1 MRRMIL
7 VMFVVLEGVGVALAA
22 NSLPLRKGDY
32 NSGSCSDRSILTSMG
47 IYRSGNVD
55 SGKQFIAANAEGNAY
70 CYPTTLKIQGNV
82 YSGVAKCDQGTRI
95 PGPTETYIRTPTL
108 FTRVTPL
115 ARAGRADT
123 WAHKT
128 PYCGPDEAPSGTVIV
143 TVSSASVPGARRRS
157 ARRNDVQ
164 LESSFPPRPGA
175 KTKLPRTT
183 LAAAG

>member
-1 MRRMIL
+1 MEMRRMSWI
-7 VMFVVLEGVGVALAA
+7 MFFVLEGVGVALAA

-95 PGPTETYIRTPTL
+95 PGPTETYRFSYTIL
-108 FTRVTPL
+108 N
-115 ARAGRADT
+115 DT
-123 WAHKT
+123 TFVSKGKT
-128 PYCGPDEAPSGTVIV
+128 YKWCA
-143 TVSSASVPGARRRS
+143 
-157 ARRNDVQ
+157 
-164 LESSFPPRPGA
+164 ESR
-175 KTKLPRTT
+175 
-183 LAAAG
+183 